1 MIKMTTLNI
10 LKILTEILKEYMH
23 TSTFGLPPFC
33 VTTFGRL
40 TIFDT
45 SEHPKASLIDLVK
58 RRRKTN
64 LRIFERG
71 GLPKQSVPTRLENE
85 VGTPEFDWHS
95 SILKLAIFDTSERPK
110 TSLFDPL
117 KGSKKQIGESL
128 KGKGA
133 GGGITKPI
141 NRLQKRLRKTTH
153 YF

>member
-58 RRRKTN
+58 RRRITN
-64 LRIFERG
+64 LRILERG
-71 GLPKQSVPTRLENE
+71 GVPNQL
-85 VGTPEFDWHS
+85 
-95 SILKLAIFDTSERPK
+95 
-110 TSLFDPL
+110 
-117 KGSKKQIGESL
+117 QITKEIA
-128 KGKGA
+128 KGK
-133 GGGITKPI
+133 
-141 NRLQKRLRKTTH
+141 TTR

>member
-58 RRRKTN
+58 RRRITN
-64 LRIFERG
+64 LRILERG
-71 GLPKQSVPTRLENE
+71 GYQTNYRLRKRLRK
-85 VGTPEFDWHS
+85 GRP
-95 SILKLAIFDTSERPK
+95 LAIFDTSERPK
-110 TSLFDPL
+110 TS
-117 KGSKKQIGESL
+117 
-128 KGKGA
+128 
-133 GGGITKPI
+133 
-141 NRLQKRLRKTTH
+141 
-153 YF
+153 

>member
-71 GLPKQSVPTRLENE
+71 GVTKPITDYERDCEREDHSLFLTHQSVPRRLENE
-85 VGTPEFDWHS
+85 VGTPEFIG
-95 SILKLAIFDTSERPK
+95 ILQF
-110 TSLFDPL
+110 
-117 KGSKKQIGESL
+117 
-128 KGKGA
+128 
-133 GGGITKPI
+133 
-141 NRLQKRLRKTTH
+141 
-153 YF
+153 